1 VLPKEDRTE
10 SGTAKD
16 KAASQALAGPLD
28 SSADPDVDCC
38 MIMQRAFWYFYFA
51 PAGAARRPSGSGTS
65 VR

>member
-1 VLPKEDRTE
+1 MQRPRPAPGRLTGEAIRTY
-10 SGTAKD
+10 T
-16 KAASQALAGPLD
+16 L
-28 SSADPDVDCC
+28 C

>member
-1 VLPKEDRTE
+1 
-10 SGTAKD
+10 
-16 KAASQALAGPLD
+16 
-28 SSADPDVDCC
+28 